1 MTFYEVLQES
11 FNNVTINQLALRGF
25 FAFAI
30 IILGIAFGKLV
41 DLVFRKIIRKVEINK
56 HIRNS
61 FIELFLLVIR
71 WTIYITFIN
80 FGLNQLEIPVISDFF
95 SSILITIPAFTGALL
110 LLVIGVGLAY
120 YLRKIIKNSEAKEGE
135 IIADILFYFVIFVFG
150 IYAIWLALLPLNS
163 TTTHSIII
171 VLVAISAAGV
181 IFYNTK
187 KELKKHNY

>member
-1 MTFYEVLQES
+1 MTFYDSIQES
-11 FNNVTINQLALRGF
+11 FSEVSTNQLALKGF

-30 IILGIAFGKLV
+30 IILGIVVGKLI
-41 DLVFRKIIRKVEINK
+41 DLAFRKIIQKIEVNK

-80 FGLNQLEIPVISDFF
+80 FGLNQLEMPIITDFF

-120 YLRKIIKNSEAKEGE
+120 YLKKITQSAEAKGGDL
-135 IIADILFYFVIFVFG
+135 IADLLFYFVIIIFG
-150 IYAIWLALLPLNS
+150 TYALWLALLPLEPVVTN
-163 TTTHSIII
+163 SII
-171 VLVAISAAGV
+171 VAVITISVAGV
-181 IFYNTK
+181 IYYHTK
-187 KELKKHNY
+187 KELKH

>member
-1 MTFYEVLQES
+1 MAFYDSLQEAFS
-11 FNNVTINQLALRGF
+11 QITVNQLALRGF

-30 IILGIAFGKLV
+30 ILLGVVVGKLI
-41 DLVFRKIIRKVEINK
+41 DLVFRKIIQKVEVNK

-120 YLRKIIKNSEAKEGE
+120 YLRKITQSAEAKGGDL
-135 IIADILFYFVIFVFG
+135 IADLLFYFVIFIFG
-150 IYAIWLALLPLNS
+150 TYALWLALIPMDPV
-163 TTTHSIII
+163 TTNAII
-171 VLVAISAAGV
+171 VSVIALSAAGV
-181 IFYNTK
+181 IYYQTK
-187 KELKKHNY
+187 KELKKHHY